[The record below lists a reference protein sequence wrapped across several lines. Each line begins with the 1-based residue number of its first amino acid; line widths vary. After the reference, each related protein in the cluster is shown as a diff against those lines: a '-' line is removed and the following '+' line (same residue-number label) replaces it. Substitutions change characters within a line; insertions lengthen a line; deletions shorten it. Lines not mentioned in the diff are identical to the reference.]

1 MDAGNRLALFV
12 DHATDDAFVA
22 THAQLDYLRRLARLY
37 AIQDRNIAL
46 GFYSNHLIVVSL
58 PPWRRPLQTTVTK
71 LLDRV
76 RLPLP
81 TDVLQ
86 RIDAG
91 EEEAFGNRLAG
102 LGVENFR

>member
-46 GFYSNHLIVVSL
+46 GSYSND
-58 PPWRRPLQTTVTK
+58 RRIPAALAAATAD
-71 LLDRV
+71 DRHE
-76 RLPLP
+76 
-81 TDVLQ
+81 T
-86 RIDAG
+86 AG
-91 EEEAFGNRLAG
+91 PCAAAIANRCPAAD
-102 LGVENFR
+102 